1 MENNKK
7 IYIHIYIHVCITE
20 SLCCIP
26 EANTIY
32 FNKIINIIM
41 YQYWFTNYHKCTTL
55 MQDIN
60 SRGNLEGGEE
70 RGYVGTLY
78 FLLNFSINLKLF

>member
-1 MENNKK
+1 
-7 IYIHIYIHVCITE
+7 
-20 SLCCIP
+20 
-26 EANTIY
+26 
-32 FNKIINIIM
+32 M

-55 MQDIN
+55 MQDNN

-70 RGYVGTLY
+70 RGYMGTLY